1 MTYYEMKKLDVGSWF
16 SEEFADERVATLR
29 EVMEA
34 TKGKIKLNIELK
46 IHGHERQLEAEVAR
60 LVNEAAFEDQC
71 IVTSLDYGAVQ
82 EVARQDS
89 RLRRGL
95 IVTANVGDTTRLDV
109 ELLAVNART
118 VTRDLVARAHEAGME
133 VHVWTVNDPR
143 QMLTM
148 IHMGVDNILTSS
160 PDVLVDLLC
169 ERKKMSN
176 AERTLLFVADFMAG
190 RL

>member
-1 MTYYEMKKLDVGSWF
+1 MRKLDVGSWF
-16 SEEFADERVATLR
+16 SEEFADERVPTLK
-29 EVMEA
+29 EVMEVA
-34 TKGKIKLNIELK
+34 RGRIKLNIELK
-46 IHGHERQLEAEVAR
+46 LHGHERQLEAEVAR
-60 LVNEAAFEDQC
+60 LVSEAEFEDEC
-71 IVTSLDYGAVQ
+71 IVTSLDYGAIQ
-82 EVARQDS
+82 EVARQDG

-118 VTRDLVARAHEAGME
+118 VTRDLVARAHKAGME
-133 VHVWTVNDPR
+133 VHVWTVNDPQ

-160 PDVLVDLLC
+160 PDVLVDLLR